1 MADIL
6 FSKRRVQSKRLP
18 QKIDVAKGIHLYD
31 ADNLYPQ
38 RIKELSFRSPLAK
51 QAIEVQADFIIGYGW
66 ENETSGETIANAD
79 GYTFNDLL
87 GFLSRDYSL
96 FMGLGIHF
104 NFNGLGQIIEV
115 NFLPFEFT
123 RFGMPDNFGKH
134 ATVKVSS
141 NWETASMKNRLGGL
155 PMAVEFPLFN
165 PLTAQEGVLKGK
177 GGQVLYFTTIPD
189 LYPLSSIDAIAEAV
203 QTDAVIQLYELNN
216 SSHGFH
222 GGTVM
227 LYPGTFDTDEEE
239 AALTQKVGELTGVDG
254 PGIMVIA
261 ADEDMD
267 VSKMITNITGN
278 DTDKLFEHTTTHV
291 RETITQN
298 FAVPPVLL
306 GILPDSGVF
315 SQSAMQDGYIYYNLK
330 TRKFRTIMARIFA
343 SFGQLW
349 HTGALEFGKI
359 KEREYI
365 TPVFRQ
371 EVVKPDGEPDEKTEQ
386 EETEAKLIAIYGNNG
401 HLIST
406 V

>member
-51 QAIEVQADFIIGYGW
+51 QAIEVQADFIIGDGW

-141 NWETASMKNRLGGL
+141 NWETASMKNRLDGL
-155 PMAVEFPLFN
+155 TRAVEFPLFN
-165 PLTAQEGVLKGK
+165 PLTAQAGVLTGQ
-177 GGQVLYFTTIPD
+177 GGQVLYFTT
-189 LYPLSSIDAIAEAV
+189 
-203 QTDAVIQLYELNN
+203 
-216 SSHGFH
+216 G
-222 GGTVM
+222 
-227 LYPGTFDTDEEE
+227 
-239 AALTQKVGELTGVDG
+239 
-254 PGIMVIA
+254 
-261 ADEDMD
+261 
-267 VSKMITNITGN
+267 
-278 DTDKLFEHTTTHV
+278 
-291 RETITQN
+291 
-298 FAVPPVLL
+298 
-306 GILPDSGVF
+306 
-315 SQSAMQDGYIYYNLK
+315 
-330 TRKFRTIMARIFA
+330 
-343 SFGQLW
+343 
-349 HTGALEFGKI
+349 
-359 KEREYI
+359 
-365 TPVFRQ
+365 
-371 EVVKPDGEPDEKTEQ
+371 
-386 EETEAKLIAIYGNNG
+386 
-401 HLIST
+401 
-406 V
+406 